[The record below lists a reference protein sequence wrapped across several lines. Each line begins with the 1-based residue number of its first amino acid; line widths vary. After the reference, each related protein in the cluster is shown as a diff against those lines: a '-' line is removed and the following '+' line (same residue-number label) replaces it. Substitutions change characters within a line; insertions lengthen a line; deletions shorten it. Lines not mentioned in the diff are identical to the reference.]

1 LSKKVYTFTNL
12 DSKDGKHKRYFL
24 CVHIETVREFKRKG
38 TCAMKYMKRSPFT
51 VVKTMQN
58 GGVTPE
64 PDPPSYEELLMRQ
77 LFKESS
83 FNPKAVSPAGA
94 RGLAQITP
102 ITEKELKRKGFIG
115 EDFDPFKPKDAIQ
128 AQRAYMDDLMSR
140 SWNKGSQ
147 EVKQAKAL
155 AAYNF
160 GPSATVRVLN
170 KAREAGVDI
179 YNSLD
184 WVDMLPEETSDY
196 IDKILVGDNEE
207 FEAGYA
213 KKRKT
218 FQLPE

>member
-1 LSKKVYTFTNL
+1 
-12 DSKDGKHKRYFL
+12 
-24 CVHIETVREFKRKG
+24 
-38 TCAMKYMKRSPFT
+38 
-51 VVKTMQN
+51 MQN
-58 GGVTPE
+58 GGVTTE
-64 PDPPSYEELLMRQ
+64 PDPPTYEELLIRQ

-83 FNPKAVSPAGA
+83 FNPKAVSPKGA

-102 ITEKELKRKGFIG
+102 ITEKELRRKGFIG

-179 YNSLD
+179 YSSLD
-184 WVDMLPEETSDY
+184 WVDMLPKETSDY
-196 IDKILVGDNEE
+196 IDKILVGDNED
-207 FEAGYA
+207 FEAEYA

-218 FQLPE
+218 FKLPD

>member
-1 LSKKVYTFTNL
+1 
-12 DSKDGKHKRYFL
+12 
-24 CVHIETVREFKRKG
+24 
-38 TCAMKYMKRSPFT
+38 
-51 VVKTMQN
+51 
-58 GGVTPE
+58 
-64 PDPPSYEELLMRQ
+64 
-77 LFKESS
+77 
-83 FNPKAVSPAGA
+83 
-94 RGLAQITP
+94 
-102 ITEKELKRKGFIG
+102 
-115 EDFDPFKPKDAIQ
+115 
-128 AQRAYMDDLMSR
+128 
-140 SWNKGSQ
+140 
-147 EVKQAKAL
+147 VKQAKAL

-160 GPSATVRVLN
+160 GPSATVKVLN